1 MDSTLTTENERYQV
15 MPALSDE
22 QYQALK
28 ADIAERGV
36 LVPVE
41 YDEDGNILDG
51 FHRVRA
57 CCELG
62 IEDWLSIKR
71 LGLTE
76 VEKRTHARRVNMNRR
91 HLTQKQKREQI
102 KAQLL
107 DTPRKS
113 NREIARILGVDDK
126 TVAPIRSELES
137 GAEIPHLARVVGAD
151 GKEYPAKMLDGEV
164 GDEPVQQQMD
174 AIFAPNADTA
184 EKVQQVIDKA
194 QGDSEIADK
203 AKEEVEKLKKGETTA
218 AAAVEAVEKAKTEQA
233 VSTVAFSSESNEYY
247 TPSEYIEAARN
258 VMGGIDL
265 DPASHQVA
273 QEIVNA
279 EQYFTEKDDG
289 LSREWHG
296 RVWLN
301 PPYGKIGNESGQ
313 GHWAQYLRYEHE
325 AGRVSE
331 AVLLVKA
338 AVGYEWFEAL
348 WDLWPA
354 CFARRRLSFIRSD
367 GNDEGQSKQG
377 TVFFYLG
384 ENIERFI
391 EGFAQFGRVILPEDH
406 YNETL

>member
-1 MDSTLTTENERYQV
+1 
-15 MPALSDE
+15 
-22 QYQALK
+22 
-28 ADIAERGV
+28 
-36 LVPVE
+36 
-41 YDEDGNILDG
+41 
-51 FHRVRA
+51 
-57 CCELG
+57 
-62 IEDWLSIKR
+62 
-71 LGLTE
+71 
-76 VEKRTHARRVNMNRR
+76 
-91 HLTQKQKREQI
+91 
-102 KAQLL
+102 
-107 DTPRKS
+107 
-113 NREIARILGVDDK
+113 
-126 TVAPIRSELES
+126 
-137 GAEIPHLARVVGAD
+137 
-151 GKEYPAKMLDGEV
+151 
-164 GDEPVQQQMD
+164 
-174 AIFAPNADTA
+174 
-184 EKVQQVIDKA
+184 
-194 QGDSEIADK
+194 
-203 AKEEVEKLKKGETTA
+203 
-218 AAAVEAVEKAKTEQA
+218 
-233 VSTVAFSSESNEYY
+233 
-247 TPSEYIEAARN
+247 
-258 VMGGIDL
+258 MGGIDL